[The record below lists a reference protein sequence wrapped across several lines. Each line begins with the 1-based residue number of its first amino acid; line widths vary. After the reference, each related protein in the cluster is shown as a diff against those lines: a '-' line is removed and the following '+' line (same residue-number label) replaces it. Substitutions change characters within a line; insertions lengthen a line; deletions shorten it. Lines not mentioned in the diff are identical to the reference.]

1 MNLIQ
6 KTIEQISK
14 EHSKNYYDVTQAE
27 EELGNMLQ
35 SYRLFKMKEL
45 TLNFIKKI
53 TGKDENTYT
62 LRLTGT
68 FLSSIINE
76 LKIQYKIK
84 E

>member
-6 KTIEQISK
+6 KTIEQISR
-14 EHSKNYYDVTQAE
+14 EHRKNYYDVTQAE

>member
-1 MNLIQ
+1 
-6 KTIEQISK
+6 
-14 EHSKNYYDVTQAE
+14 
-27 EELGNMLQ
+27 MLQ

>member
-14 EHSKNYYDVTQAE
+14 EHRKNYYDVTKAE

>member
-14 EHSKNYYDVTQAE
+14 EHHKNYYDVTQAE

-68 FLSSIINE
+68 VLSSIINE